1 MNRLRILIVDDQRRA
16 RQSLRAL
23 LATEERIGEIE
34 EACSG
39 LEALERVEAFHPD
52 VILMDARMPE
62 MDGLEATRRIKSLRP
77 GIGIVLL
84 SMYAEYGPEAVAA
97 GADAFLAKGEAPG
110 KLLEIL
116 WRLAGGND
124 ATSG

>member
-23 LATEERIGEIE
+23 LATEERIGEID
-34 EACSG
+34 EAGSG
-39 LEALERVEAFHPD
+39 LEALSRVEAFGPD

-62 MDGLEATRRIKSLRP
+62 MDGLEATRQIKSLRP
-77 GIGIVLL
+77 ETRIILL
-84 SMYAEYGPEAVAA
+84 SMYAEYGPEAAAA

-110 KLLEIL
+110 KLLEVL
-116 WRLAGGND
+116 WRLVHGES
-124 ATSG
+124 ATA